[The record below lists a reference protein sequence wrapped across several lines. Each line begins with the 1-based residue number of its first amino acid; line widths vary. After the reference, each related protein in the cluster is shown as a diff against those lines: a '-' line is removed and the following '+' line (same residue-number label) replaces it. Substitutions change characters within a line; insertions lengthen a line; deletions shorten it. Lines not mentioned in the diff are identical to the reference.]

1 MFEDFEFN
9 TTALGLTVILSGIFI
24 GMVWFMSTWADYP
37 IRNKM
42 IITIILPV
50 VSYFI
55 IAAKLND

>member
-24 GMVWFMSTWADYP
+24 GMVWGLPSWADYP
-37 IRNKM
+37 TRNK
-42 IITIILPV
+42 IFITILLPI

-55 IAAKLND
+55 IAAKLNN